1 MGSEFCPL
9 SLGWISPLQ
18 SSHTST
24 SLRSDVVRRPLAG
37 GRVRNSLRYSVVY
50 YFGSIFF
57 RVLFLGIFYSR
68 LAPSTEIGAAWPPAG
83 IAAFNPLGVPLLN
96 SIILL
101 TSGVS
106 VTRSHHRVLA
116 NNHASAATK
125 LLLTIGLG
133 LYFTRLQALEY

>member
-57 RVLFLGIFYSR
+57 SCPFSGHFSTLDWLPRQRLGQLGRQQVLLRLIHLGFPCSIVLSY
-68 LAPSTEIGAAWPPAG
+68 W
-83 IAAFNPLGVPLLN
+83 PLG
-96 SIILL
+96 
-101 TSGVS
+101 
-106 VTRSHHRVLA
+106 
-116 NNHASAATK
+116 
-125 LLLTIGLG
+125 
-133 LYFTRLQALEY
+133 FQ